1 MPIRDE
7 ERLTLWNRFFP
18 LPLAANQV
26 IKLPKGKYTEREK
39 EMMTGVCS
47 IPHHFFSA
55 TKKLTLTKPFLLGK
69 RKRKRQLPLLSFM
82 IRNSLTCILM
92 EQWLLLLLPQQLR
105 IRASRTKRSGL
116 PNRTFKREKDEV
128 LQKMLYRSYTDV
140 TLLLMLL
147 RICLAAL
154 R

>member
-55 TKKLTLTKPFLLGK
+55 TKKLTLTKPFLLVVVVAVAAAAAYK
-69 RKRKRQLPLLSFM
+69 S
-82 IRNSLTCILM
+82 
-92 EQWLLLLLPQQLR
+92 QQNE
-105 IRASRTKRSGL
+105 A
-116 PNRTFKREKDEV
+116 
-128 LQKMLYRSYTDV
+128 
-140 TLLLMLL
+140 
-147 RICLAAL
+147 
-154 R
+154 